1 MGAVCVYCAE
11 MRVALCRILLAM
23 MVPQIAFAAEAQIVQ
38 MPPTLAQLTTF
49 AIVQLISACAYMSA
63 SLADWAAWKD
73 QEGTDLERSER
84 RLKLIQGAMVGL
96 FAGNVVYYTGVA
108 AGMDGLTGLIGAG
121 VGAYGGER
129 TLSRLTGG
137 KQA

>member
-1 MGAVCVYCAE
+1 MGATCAYCAE
-11 MRVALCRILLAM
+11 MRVTMMRVLLAM

-38 MPPTLAQLTTF
+38 MPPTLAQMITF
-49 AIVQLISACAYMSA
+49 AIVQLISACAYLSA

-73 QEGTDLERSER
+73 STGTERERAER

-96 FAGNVVYYTGVA
+96 FAGNVVYYAGVA

-129 TLSRLTGG
+129 TLARFT
-137 KQA
+137 K

>member
-1 MGAVCVYCAE
+1 MSTTCVYCAE
-11 MRVALCRILLAM
+11 TRITLFRVLLAM
-23 MVPQIAFAAEAQIVQ
+23 MVPQLAYAAEAQIVQ
-38 MPPTLAQLTTF
+38 MPPTFAQMITF
-49 AIVQLISACAYMSA
+49 AIVQLISACAYLSA

-73 QEGTDLERSER
+73 STGTDVERSGR

-96 FAGNVVYYTGVA
+96 FAGNVVYYAGVA

-129 TLSRLTGG
+129 TLSRFT
-137 KQA
+137 K